1 MSPAWAG
8 SPALAVNARLS
19 YLRPHEAGVFVNLIS
34 AQRAKRQDGGR
45 RPGRTAAGCLRPREG
60 AAAGV
65 GSAAGSR
72 SRGGGAAAADRAAV
86 LVAGPRLRQRAA
98 GDGPRQPGS
107 GPGAGRRTGALQ
119 REAPRSEEHTSEL
132 QSLMRNSYAV
142 FCLK

>member
-1 MSPAWAG
+1 MAPAWAG
-8 SPALAVNARLS
+8 SPALAVNARQS

-72 SRGGGAAAADRAAV
+72 TRVGGAAAADRAAA
-86 LVAGPRLRQRAA
+86 LAAWPRLPQR
-98 GDGPRQPGS
+98 P
-107 GPGAGRRTGALQ
+107 PGAEPTH
-119 REAPRSEEHTSEL
+119 P
-132 QSLMRNSYAV
+132 
-142 FCLK
+142 